1 VTPSPDP
8 APPPTP
14 ETTDVTSIDAM
25 AATTTTSDTADTVD
39 TVESDHTADTTESTD
54 TAPRPVADTATKDN
68 GSGGRSNGRRSS
80 SRGEYDHLMP
90 KLAEH
95 AKLEMGS
102 PERLRLRDELVRGH
116 LPVAQHIARRFSR
129 RGEPEEDL
137 EQVATLGLINAVD
150 RYDPDRGTDFL
161 SYAVPTITG
170 EVRRHFRDQAWSMRV
185 PRRLKDLNVT
195 LSAAMSQMSQTLGRA
210 PNAPELAEH
219 LGISK
224 EEVLE
229 ALEAS
234 NAYRSGSLDEMLVD
248 DPDSGKVSDLLGEA
262 DAALEQVE
270 YQQTLAPLLEKLPQR
285 ERTIIKLR
293 FFGNLTQSQIAEHVG
308 ISQMHVSRL
317 LAKTLVQ
324 LRGDVGDAR

>member
-1 VTPSPDP
+1 MTPPPHAAADTGPSPAASDP
-8 APPPTP
+8 QGPPTP
-14 ETTDVTSIDAM
+14 DTTDVSSIDTM
-25 AATTTTSDTADTVD
+25 TETAATDATSDGTQDGRQD
-39 TVESDHTADTTESTD
+39 GDQDGRQDRSSDRDD
-54 TAPRPVADTATKDN
+54 
-68 GSGGRSNGRRSS
+68 GRRSS

-95 AKLEMGS
+95 AAHEVGS
-102 PERLRLRDELVRGH
+102 PERQRLRDELVRGH

-150 RYDPDRGTDFL
+150 RYDPARGTDFL

-195 LSAAMSQMSQTLGRA
+195 LSSAMSQMSQTLGRA
-210 PNAPELAEH
+210 PNAAELAEH
-219 LGISK
+219 LGIAK

-248 DPDSGKVSDLLGEA
+248 DPDSGTVSDLLGEA

-270 YQQTLAPLLEKLPQR
+270 YQQSLAPLLEKLPQR
-285 ERTIIKLR
+285 ERTIIMLR
-293 FFGNLTQSQIAEHVG
+293 FFKNMTQSQIAERVG

-317 LAKTLVQ
+317 LAKTLAQ
-324 LRGDVGDAR
+324 LRDGLGDAR

>member
-1 VTPSPDP
+1 VT
-8 APPPTP
+8 AR
-14 ETTDVTSIDAM
+14 E
-25 AATTTTSDTADTVD
+25 VD
-39 TVESDHTADTTESTD
+39 TGTDTTD
-54 TAPRPVADTATKDN
+54 TAAAEETDGKPE
-68 GSGGRSNGRRSS
+68 RRG

-90 KLAEH
+90 MLAEH
-95 AKLEMGS
+95 AKLAEGD
-102 PERLRLRDELVRGH
+102 PRRVELRDELVRGH

-150 RYDPDRGTDFL
+150 RYDPERGTDFL

-195 LSAAMSQMSQTLGRA
+195 LSSAMSQMSQTLGRA
-210 PNAPELAEH
+210 PTAAELATN
-219 LGISK
+219 LNLPK
-224 EEVLE
+224 EDVLE

-248 DPDSGKVSDLLGEA
+248 DPDSGTVSDLLGEA
-262 DAALEQVE
+262 DAALDKVE
-270 YQQTLAPLLEKLPQR
+270 YQQSLAPLLADLAPR

-293 FFGNLTQSQIAEHVG
+293 FFKNMTQSQIADEVG

-317 LAKTLVQ
+317 LAKTLAQ
-324 LRGDVGDAR
+324 LRDGLGESAR

>member
-1 VTPSPDP
+1 VSDP
-8 APPPTP
+8 EPTHAVALSHH
-14 ETTDVTSIDAM
+14 TTDVTAIDTVTETPADQS
-25 AATTTTSDTADTVD
+25 TTDTADAP
-39 TVESDHTADTTESTD
+39 ADG
-54 TAPRPVADTATKDN
+54 PREA
-68 GSGGRSNGRRSS
+68 RRRS

-95 AKLEMGS
+95 ASLEKGS
-102 PERLRLRDELVRGH
+102 PERLALRDELVRGH

-150 RYDPDRGTDFL
+150 RYDPERGTDFL

-195 LSAAMSQMSQTLGRA
+195 LSSAMGQMSQTLGRA
-210 PNAPELAEH
+210 PTAAELAQH
-219 LGISK
+219 LDLPK
-224 EEVLE
+224 EDVLE

-248 DPDSGKVSDLLGEA
+248 DPDSGTVSDLLGEA
-262 DAALEQVE
+262 DAALEKVE
-270 YQQTLAPLLEKLPQR
+270 YQQSLAPLLAGLPPR
-285 ERTIIKLR
+285 ERTIIMLR
-293 FFGNLTQSQIAEHVG
+293 FFKNMTQSQIAAEVG

-317 LAKTLVQ
+317 LAKTLLQ
-324 LRGDVGDAR
+324 LREGLGENAR

>member
-1 VTPSPDP
+1 
-8 APPPTP
+8 
-14 ETTDVTSIDAM
+14 
-25 AATTTTSDTADTVD
+25 
-39 TVESDHTADTTESTD
+39 
-54 TAPRPVADTATKDN
+54 
-68 GSGGRSNGRRSS
+68 
-80 SRGEYDHLMP
+80 MP

-95 AKLEMGS
+95 AALEPGS
-102 PERLRLRDELVRGH
+102 PARLRLRDELVRGH

-150 RYDPDRGTDFL
+150 RYDPARGTDFL

-195 LSAAMSQMSQTLGRA
+195 LSSAMSQMSQSLGRA
-210 PNAPELAEH
+210 PTAAELAEH
-219 LGISK
+219 LSLPK

-248 DPDSGKVSDLLGEA
+248 DPDSGTVSDLLGEA
-262 DAALEQVE
+262 DAALEKVE
-270 YQQTLAPLLEKLPQR
+270 YQQSLAPLLAALPQR
-285 ERTIIKLR
+285 ERTIIMLR
-293 FFGNLTQSQIAEHVG
+293 FFKNMTQSQIAAEVG

-317 LAKTLVQ
+317 LARTLMQ
-324 LRGDVGDAR
+324 LRDGLGENAR

>member
-1 VTPSPDP
+1 VTAHDVDP
-8 APPPTP
+8 
-14 ETTDVTSIDAM
+14 
-25 AATTTTSDTADTVD
+25 TADTRPD
-39 TVESDHTADTTESTD
+39 DLDATEVTD
-54 TAPRPVADTATKDN
+54 ATGDGAREN
-68 GSGGRSNGRRSS
+68 GAGEAQRRG

-90 KLAEH
+90 LLAEH
-95 AKLEMGS
+95 ASLPQGDA
-102 PERLRLRDELVRGH
+102 RRARLRDELVRGH

-150 RYDPDRGTDFL
+150 RYDPARGTDFL

-195 LSAAMSQMSQTLGRA
+195 LSSAMSQMSQTLGRA
-210 PNAPELAEH
+210 PTAAELATH
-219 LGISK
+219 LDLPK
-224 EEVLE
+224 EDVLE

-248 DPDSGKVSDLLGEA
+248 DPDSGTVSDLLGEA
-262 DAALEQVE
+262 DAALDKVE
-270 YQQTLAPLLEKLPQR
+270 YQQSLAPLLAQLAPR
-285 ERTIIKLR
+285 ERTIIMLR
-293 FFGNLTQSQIAEHVG
+293 FFKNMTQSQIATEVG

-317 LAKTLVQ
+317 LAKTLAQ
-324 LRGDVGDAR
+324 LREGLGENAR

>member
-1 VTPSPDP
+1 VTAHDVDP
-8 APPPTP
+8 AT
-14 ETTDVTSIDAM
+14 E
-25 AATTTTSDTADTVD
+25 TVD
-39 TVESDHTADTTESTD
+39 PAAITGNGERTD
-54 TAPRPVADTATKDN
+54 GQATDGQAPAPERQ
-68 GSGGRSNGRRSS
+68 GRRG

-90 KLAEH
+90 MLAEH
-95 AKLEMGS
+95 ANLPQGD
-102 PERLRLRDELVRGH
+102 PRRARLRDDLVSGH

-150 RYDPDRGTDFL
+150 RYDPARGTDFL

-195 LSAAMSQMSQTLGRA
+195 LSSAMAAMSQTIGRA
-210 PNAPELAEH
+210 PTAAELAEH
-219 LGISK
+219 LSLSK
-224 EEVLE
+224 EDVLE

-248 DPDSGKVSDLLGEA
+248 DPDSGTVSDLLGEA
-262 DAALEQVE
+262 DAALEKVE
-270 YQQTLAPLLEKLPQR
+270 YQQSLAPLLSQLPSR
-285 ERTIIKLR
+285 ERTIIMLR
-293 FFGNLTQSQIAEHVG
+293 FFKNMTQSQIAAEVG

-317 LAKTLVQ
+317 LAKTLAQ
-324 LRGDVGDAR
+324 LRDGLGENAR

>member
-1 VTPSPDP
+1 VSEP
-8 APPPTP
+8 ARPLTG
-14 ETTDVTSIDAM
+14 SAGG
-25 AATTTTSDTADTVD
+25 
-39 TVESDHTADTTESTD
+39 
-54 TAPRPVADTATKDN
+54 APQ
-68 GSGGRSNGRRSS
+68 RSS
-80 SRGEYDHLMP
+80 RNEDSYEHLIPM
-90 KLAEH
+90 LLEH
-95 AKLEMGS
+95 AGL
-102 PERLRLRDELVRGH
+102 PEGDRRREALRDRLVEGY
-116 LPVAQHIARRFSR
+116 LPLARHIARRFAQ
-129 RGEPEEDL
+129 RGEPQEDL
-137 EQVATLGLINAVD
+137 EQVATVGLIHAVD
-150 RYDPDRGTDFL
+150 RFSPERGSDFL

-270 YQQTLAPLLEKLPQR
+270 YQQTLAPLLEKLPR
-285 ERTIIKLR
+285 R
-293 FFGNLTQSQIAEHVG
+293 
-308 ISQMHVSRL
+308 
-317 LAKTLVQ
+317 
-324 LRGDVGDAR
+324 

>member
-1 VTPSPDP
+1 VSDP
-8 APPPTP
+8 EPTHAVALSHQ
-14 ETTDVTSIDAM
+14 TTDVTAIDTVTETPTDQS
-25 AATTTTSDTADTVD
+25 ATDTADAP
-39 TVESDHTADTTESTD
+39 ADG
-54 TAPRPVADTATKDN
+54 PREA
-68 GSGGRSNGRRSS
+68 RRRS

-95 AKLEMGS
+95 ASLERED
-102 PERLRLRDELVRGH
+102 PRRARLRDELVRGH

-150 RYDPDRGTDFL
+150 RYDPARGTDFL

-195 LSAAMSQMSQTLGRA
+195 LSSAMSQMSQTIGRA
-210 PNAPELAEH
+210 PNAAELAEY
-219 LGISK
+219 LDLPK
-224 EEVLE
+224 EDVLE

-248 DPDSGKVSDLLGEA
+248 DPDSGTVSDLLGEA

-270 YQQTLAPLLEKLPQR
+270 FQQALAPLLERLPQR
-285 ERTIIKLR
+285 ERTIIMLR
-293 FFGNLTQSQIAEHVG
+293 FFKNMTQSQIAAQVG

-317 LAKTLVQ
+317 LAKTLAQ
-324 LRGDVGDAR
+324 LRTELGEHTR

>member
-1 VTPSPDP
+1 VSDAEP
-8 APPPTP
+8 AAHAVALSHH
-14 ETTDVTSIDAM
+14 TTDVTAIDTVTENQSEQSEQSDQ
-25 AATTTTSDTADTVD
+25 AATET
-39 TVESDHTADTTESTD
+39 
-54 TAPRPVADTATKDN
+54 
-68 GSGGRSNGRRSS
+68 GGAREARRRS

-95 AKLEMGS
+95 ASLQRED
-102 PERLRLRDELVRGH
+102 PRRARLRDELVRGH

-150 RYDPDRGTDFL
+150 RYDPERGTDFL

-195 LSAAMSQMSQTLGRA
+195 LSSAMSQMSQTLGRA
-210 PNAPELAEH
+210 PNAAELAEY
-219 LGISK
+219 LDLPK
-224 EEVLE
+224 EDVLE

-248 DPDSGKVSDLLGEA
+248 DPDSGTVSDLLGEA

-270 YQQTLAPLLEKLPQR
+270 FQQALAPLLERLPQR
-285 ERTIIKLR
+285 ERTIIMLR
-293 FFGNLTQSQIAEHVG
+293 FFKNMTQSQIAAQVG

-317 LAKTLVQ
+317 LAKTLAQ
-324 LRGDVGDAR
+324 LRTELGENTR

>member
-1 VTPSPDP
+1 VTVPAAPAPRPTTPSADQ
-8 APPPTP
+8 
-14 ETTDVTSIDAM
+14 TDVTSPDV
-25 AATTTTSDTADTVD
+25 TTPDVTSP
-39 TVESDHTADTTESTD
+39 E
-54 TAPRPVADTATKDN
+54 TAPDRQATDDPRDA
-68 GSGGRSNGRRSS
+68 GRSPANGRQSGRRG

-95 AKLEMGS
+95 AALERED
-102 PERLRLRDELVRGH
+102 PRRARLRDELVRGH

-150 RYDPDRGTDFL
+150 RYDPERGTDFL

-195 LSAAMSQMSQTLGRA
+195 LSAAMSAMSQTLGRA
-210 PNAPELAEH
+210 PNAAELAEH
-219 LGISK
+219 LGIGK

-248 DPDSGKVSDLLGEA
+248 DPDSGTVSDLLGEA

-270 YQQTLAPLLEKLPQR
+270 YQQTLTPLLERLPQR

-293 FFGNLTQSQIAEHVG
+293 FFGNMTQSQIAEQVG

-317 LAKTLVQ
+317 LARTLAQ
-324 LRGDVGDAR
+324 LRTEIDD

>member
-1 VTPSPDP
+1 
-8 APPPTP
+8 
-14 ETTDVTSIDAM
+14 
-25 AATTTTSDTADTVD
+25 
-39 TVESDHTADTTESTD
+39 
-54 TAPRPVADTATKDN
+54 
-68 GSGGRSNGRRSS
+68 
-80 SRGEYDHLMP
+80 MP

-95 AKLEMGS
+95 AALEKGS
-102 PERLRLRDELVRGH
+102 PARLRLRDELVRGH

-150 RYDPDRGTDFL
+150 RYDPERGTDFL

-195 LSAAMSQMSQTLGRA
+195 LSAAMGQMSQSLGRA
-210 PNAPELAEH
+210 PTAAELAEH
-219 LGISK
+219 LSLPK
-224 EEVLE
+224 EDVLE

-248 DPDSGKVSDLLGEA
+248 DPDSGTVSDLLGEA
-262 DAALEQVE
+262 DRALEKVE
-270 YQQTLAPLLEKLPQR
+270 YQQSLAPLLAALPQR
-285 ERTIIKLR
+285 ERTIIMLR
-293 FFGNLTQSQIAEHVG
+293 FFKNMTQSQIATEVG

-317 LAKTLVQ
+317 LARTLMQ
-324 LRGDVGDAR
+324 LREGLGENAR

>member
-1 VTPSPDP
+1 MTAREV
-8 APPPTP
+8 
-14 ETTDVTSIDAM
+14 DA
-25 AATTTTSDTADTVD
+25 
-39 TVESDHTADTTESTD
+39 ELEKTESGD
-54 TAPRPVADTATKDN
+54 PEKIPAEARE
-68 GSGGRSNGRRSS
+68 RRG

-90 KLAEH
+90 MLAEH
-95 AKLEMGS
+95 A
-102 PERLRLRDELVRGH
+102 RLPVGDARRAALRDELVRGH

-150 RYDPDRGTDFL
+150 RYDPERGTDFL

-195 LSAAMSQMSQTLGRA
+195 LSSAMSHMSQTIGRA
-210 PNAPELAEH
+210 PTAAELATH
-219 LGISK
+219 LNLPK
-224 EEVLE
+224 EDVLE

-248 DPDSGKVSDLLGEA
+248 DPDSGTVSDLLGEA
-262 DAALEQVE
+262 DAALEKVE
-270 YQQTLAPLLEKLPQR
+270 YQQSLAPLLADLAPR
-285 ERTIIKLR
+285 ERTIIMLR
-293 FFGNLTQSQIAEHVG
+293 FFKNMTQSQIADEVG

-317 LAKTLVQ
+317 LAKTLAQ
-324 LRGDVGDAR
+324 LRNGLGDNAR

>member
-1 VTPSPDP
+1 VTAREVD
-8 APPPTP
+8 T
-14 ETTDVTSIDAM
+14 ETD
-25 AATTTTSDTADTVD
+25 TTSAP
-39 TVESDHTADTTESTD
+39 AARTE
-54 TAPRPVADTATKDN
+54 KQE
-68 GSGGRSNGRRSS
+68 RRG

-90 KLAEH
+90 MLAEH
-95 AKLEMGS
+95 ARL
-102 PERLRLRDELVRGH
+102 PEGDPRRAELRDELVRGH

-150 RYDPDRGTDFL
+150 RYDPERGTDFL

-195 LSAAMSQMSQTLGRA
+195 LSSAMSQMSQTLGRA
-210 PNAPELAEH
+210 PTAAELATN
-219 LGISK
+219 LNLPK
-224 EEVLE
+224 EDVLE

-248 DPDSGKVSDLLGEA
+248 DPDSGTVSDLLGEA
-262 DAALEQVE
+262 DAALDKVE
-270 YQQTLAPLLEKLPQR
+270 YQQSLAPLLADLAPR
-285 ERTIIKLR
+285 ERTIIMLR
-293 FFGNLTQSQIAEHVG
+293 FFKNMTQSQIADEVG

-317 LAKTLVQ
+317 LAKTLAQ
-324 LRGDVGDAR
+324 LRDGLGESAR

>member
-1 VTPSPDP
+1 MTPPLAASAPD
-8 APPPTP
+8 
-14 ETTDVTSIDAM
+14 TTDVSSIDTMTDIAGQAAEQT
-25 AATTTTSDTADTVD
+25 AATA
-39 TVESDHTADTTESTD
+39 
-54 TAPRPVADTATKDN
+54 APGDGGDGT
-68 GSGGRSNGRRSS
+68 GSQHAPEQEPDERGRGRNGRKG

-95 AKLEMGS
+95 AALEKGS
-102 PERLRLRDELVRGH
+102 AERLRLRDELVRGH

-150 RYDPDRGTDFL
+150 RYDPERGTDFL

-195 LSAAMSQMSQTLGRA
+195 LSSAMSQMSQTLGRA
-210 PNAPELAEH
+210 PNATELAEH
-219 LGISK
+219 LGIGK

-248 DPDSGKVSDLLGEA
+248 DPDSGTVSDLLGEA
-262 DAALEQVE
+262 DGALEQVE
-270 YQQTLAPLLEKLPQR
+270 YQQSLAPLLEKLPQR
-285 ERTIIKLR
+285 ERTIIMLR
-293 FFGNLTQSQIAEHVG
+293 FFKNMTQSQIAEQVG

-317 LAKTLVQ
+317 LAKTLAQ
-324 LRGDVGDAR
+324 LRDGLGDAR

>member
-1 VTPSPDP
+1 MTAHDVEPTTETVIPATEAP
-8 APPPTP
+8 APATGALAPATEALAPAARTG
-14 ETTDVTSIDAM
+14 DGDAP
-25 AATTTTSDTADTVD
+25 AERA
-39 TVESDHTADTTESTD
+39 
-54 TAPRPVADTATKDN
+54 
-68 GSGGRSNGRRSS
+68 GRRG

-90 KLAEH
+90 MLAEH
-95 AKLEMGS
+95 ANLPQGD
-102 PERLRLRDELVRGH
+102 PRRARLRDDLVRGH

-150 RYDPDRGTDFL
+150 RYDPARGTDFL

-195 LSAAMSQMSQTLGRA
+195 LSSAMSAMSQTIGRA
-210 PNAPELAEH
+210 PTAAELAEH
-219 LGISK
+219 LSLPK
-224 EEVLE
+224 EDVLE

-248 DPDSGKVSDLLGEA
+248 DPDSGTVSDLLGEA
-262 DAALEQVE
+262 DAALEKVE
-270 YQQTLAPLLEKLPQR
+270 YQQSLAPLLSQLAPR
-285 ERTIIKLR
+285 ERTIIMLR
-293 FFGNLTQSQIAEHVG
+293 FFKNMTQSQIAAEVG

-317 LAKTLVQ
+317 LAKTLAQ
-324 LRGDVGDAR
+324 LRDGLGENAR

>member
-1 VTPSPDP
+1 MTSS
-8 APPPTP
+8 
-14 ETTDVTSIDAM
+14 DVTSAE
-25 AATTTTSDTADTVD
+25 TVSDQQPPEPGSQQA
-39 TVESDHTADTTESTD
+39 ST
-54 TAPRPVADTATKDN
+54 
-68 GSGGRSNGRRSS
+68 GRRENGKRG

-95 AKLEMGS
+95 AALDRED
-102 PERLRLRDELVRGH
+102 PRRVALRDELVRGH

-150 RYDPDRGTDFL
+150 RYDPERGTDFL

-195 LSAAMSQMSQTLGRA
+195 LSSAMSSMSQTLGRA
-210 PNAPELAEH
+210 PNAAELADY
-219 LGISK
+219 LDIGK

-248 DPDSGKVSDLLGEA
+248 DPDSGTVSDLLGEA

-270 YQQTLAPLLEKLPQR
+270 YQQTLTPLLERLPQR

-293 FFGNLTQSQIAEHVG
+293 FFGNMTQSQIAEQVG

-317 LAKTLVQ
+317 LARTLSQ
-324 LRGDVGDAR
+324 LRTELDD

>member
-1 VTPSPDP
+1 MTAGDTDALATTEAAPDTVTSTPDP
-8 APPPTP
+8 P
-14 ETTDVTSIDAM
+14 
-25 AATTTTSDTADTVD
+25 AATT
-39 TVESDHTADTTESTD
+39 EP
-54 TAPRPVADTATKDN
+54 APEQR
-68 GSGGRSNGRRSS
+68 GRRG

-95 AKLEMGS
+95 AQLPQGD
-102 PERLRLRDELVRGH
+102 PLRARLRDELVRGH

-150 RYDPDRGTDFL
+150 RYDPARGTDFL

-195 LSAAMSQMSQTLGRA
+195 LSSAMSAMSQTIGRA
-210 PNAPELAEH
+210 PTAAELAEH
-219 LGISK
+219 LSLSK
-224 EEVLE
+224 EDVLE

-248 DPDSGKVSDLLGEA
+248 DPDSGTVSDLLGEA
-262 DAALEQVE
+262 DAALEKVE
-270 YQQTLAPLLEKLPQR
+270 YQQSLAPLLAGLPPR
-285 ERTIIKLR
+285 ERTIIMLR
-293 FFGNLTQSQIAEHVG
+293 FFKNMTQSQIAAEVG

-317 LAKTLVQ
+317 LAKTLLQ
-324 LRGDVGDAR
+324 LREGLGENAR

>member
-1 VTPSPDP
+1 VADQSRDSDYAHLTPLF
-8 APPPTP
+8 A
-14 ETTDVTSIDAM
+14 EM
-25 AATTTTSDTADTVD
+25 AALPP
-39 TVESDHTADTTESTD
+39 DHPDRA
-54 TAPRPVADTATKDN
+54 AL
-68 GSGGRSNGRRSS
+68 
-80 SRGEYDHLMP
+80 RG
-90 KLAEH
+90 KLVT
-95 AKLEMGS
+95 GY
-102 PERLRLRDELVRGH
+102 
-116 LPVAQHIARRFSR
+116 LPVVQHIARRFAG
-129 RGEPEEDL
+129 RGEPVDDL
-137 EQVATLGLINAVD
+137 EQAGTVGLLNAVD
-150 RYDPDRGTDFL
+150 RFEPDRGIDFL

>member
-1 VTPSPDP
+1 MTPASDP

-25 AATTTTSDTADTVD
+25 TATTTTSDTADAVDVD
-39 TVESDHTADTTESTD
+39 TAESDDTTE
-54 TAPRPVADTATKDN
+54 TAPRPAADTATKDS

-248 DPDSGKVSDLLGEA
+248 DPDSGNGLRPARRGRRRPRAGRVPA
-262 DAALEQVE
+262 DAGPAAREAAPARADDHHAAL
-270 YQQTLAPLLEKLPQR
+270 
-285 ERTIIKLR
+285 LR
-293 FFGNLTQSQIAEHVG
+293 AT
-308 ISQMHVSRL
+308 
-317 LAKTLVQ
+317 
-324 LRGDVGDAR
+324 

>member
-1 VTPSPDP
+1 MPSPDP

-25 AATTTTSDTADTVD
+25 AATTTTSDTADAVD
-39 TVESDHTADTTESTD
+39 TADSDAAPDSITTTD
-54 TAPRPVADTATKDN
+54 TVPRPAPQTATKDS
-68 GSGGRSNGRRSS
+68 GPGGRSNGRRSS

>member
-1 VTPSPDP
+1 MSDP
-8 APPPTP
+8 EPTP
-14 ETTDVTSIDAM
+14 RSVTLSHHTPDVTAID
-25 AATTTTSDTADTVD
+25 TRTELPTDPSTGTTADG
-39 TVESDHTADTTESTD
+39 ATD
-54 TAPRPVADTATKDN
+54 GARDA
-68 GSGGRSNGRRSS
+68 RRRS

-95 AKLEMGS
+95 ASLQRED
-102 PERLRLRDELVRGH
+102 PRRARLRDELVRGH

-150 RYDPDRGTDFL
+150 RFDPTRGTDFL

-195 LSAAMSQMSQTLGRA
+195 LSSAMAQMSQTLGRA
-210 PNAPELAEH
+210 PNAAELAEY
-219 LGISK
+219 LDLPK
-224 EEVLE
+224 EDVLE

-248 DPDSGKVSDLLGEA
+248 DPDSGTVSDLLGEA

-270 YQQTLAPLLEKLPQR
+270 FQQALAPLLERLPHR
-285 ERTIIKLR
+285 ERTIIMLR
-293 FFGNLTQSQIAEHVG
+293 FFKNMTQSQIAAQVG

-317 LAKTLVQ
+317 LAKTLAQ
-324 LRGDVGDAR
+324 LRTELGENTR

>member
-1 VTPSPDP
+1 MPVTDG
-8 APPPTP
+8 ARA
-14 ETTDVTSIDAM
+14 TTDEA
-25 AATTTTSDTADTVD
+25 
-39 TVESDHTADTTESTD
+39 STD
-54 TAPRPVADTATKDN
+54 GVTAPGGN
-68 GSGGRSNGRRSS
+68 GSDGRGERRGRRS

-95 AKLEMGS
+95 AALPTGS
-102 PERLRLRDELVRGH
+102 PPRLALRDELVRGH

-150 RYDPDRGTDFL
+150 RYDPERGTDFL

-195 LSAAMSQMSQTLGRA
+195 LSSAMSSMSQTLGRA
-210 PNAPELAEH
+210 PNAAELAVH
-219 LGISK
+219 LDLPK
-224 EEVLE
+224 EDVLE

-234 NAYRSGSLDEMLVD
+234 HAYRSGSLDEMLVD
-248 DPDSGKVSDLLGEA
+248 DPDSGTVSDLLGEA
-262 DAALEQVE
+262 DAALEKVE
-270 YQQTLAPLLEKLPQR
+270 YQQSLAPLLAKLPQR
-285 ERTIIKLR
+285 ERTIIMLR
-293 FFGNLTQSQIAEHVG
+293 FFKSMTQSQIAEQVG

-317 LAKTLVQ
+317 LAKTLAQ
-324 LRGDVGDAR
+324 LRDELGDGAR

>member
-1 VTPSPDP
+1 VTAHHVDP
-8 APPPTP
+8 AT
-14 ETTDVTSIDAM
+14 EKDT
-25 AATTTTSDTADTVD
+25 AAAGPAEPATSDSAD
-39 TVESDHTADTTESTD
+39 
-54 TAPRPVADTATKDN
+54 
-68 GSGGRSNGRRSS
+68 GREPAAERQGRRG

-90 KLAEH
+90 MLAEH
-95 AKLEMGS
+95 ANLPTGD
-102 PERLRLRDELVRGH
+102 PRRARLRDDLVRGH

-150 RYDPDRGTDFL
+150 RFDPARGTDFL

-195 LSAAMSQMSQTLGRA
+195 LSSAMSQMSQTIGRA
-210 PNAPELAEH
+210 PTAAELAAH
-219 LGISK
+219 LDLPK
-224 EEVLE
+224 EDVLE

-248 DPDSGKVSDLLGEA
+248 DPDSGTVSDLLGEA
-262 DAALEQVE
+262 DAALDKVE
-270 YQQTLAPLLEKLPQR
+270 YQQSLAPLLSQLPPR
-285 ERTIIKLR
+285 ERTIIMLR
-293 FFGNLTQSQIAEHVG
+293 FFKNMTQSQIAAEVG

-317 LAKTLVQ
+317 LAKTLGQ
-324 LRGDVGDAR
+324 LREGLGENAR

>member
-1 VTPSPDP
+1 VTASN
-8 APPPTP
+8 AGT
-14 ETTDVTSIDAM
+14 
-25 AATTTTSDTADTVD
+25 AATD
-39 TVESDHTADTTESTD
+39 
-54 TAPRPVADTATKDN
+54 RPE
-68 GSGGRSNGRRSS
+68 RRERKG

-95 AKLEMGS
+95 ASLEPGS
-102 PERLRLRDELVRGH
+102 PARLRLRDELVRGH

-150 RYDPDRGTDFL
+150 RYDPERGTDFL

-195 LSAAMSQMSQTLGRA
+195 LSAAMGQMSQTLGRA
-210 PNAPELAEH
+210 PTAAELAVH
-219 LGISK
+219 LSLPK
-224 EEVLE
+224 EDVLE

-248 DPDSGKVSDLLGEA
+248 DPDSGTVSDLLGEA
-262 DAALEQVE
+262 DAALEKVE
-270 YQQTLAPLLEKLPQR
+270 YQQSLAPLLAALPQR
-285 ERTIIKLR
+285 ERTIIMLR
-293 FFGNLTQSQIAEHVG
+293 FFKNMTQSQIAAEVG

-317 LAKTLVQ
+317 LARTLMQ
-324 LRGDVGDAR
+324 LREGLGENAR

>member
-1 VTPSPDP
+1 VTPPASPLSPSPDP
-8 APPPTP
+8 
-14 ETTDVTSIDAM
+14 TDVSAIHAM
-25 AATTTTSDTADTVD
+25 
-39 TVESDHTADTTESTD
+39 TD
-54 TAPRPVADTATKDN
+54 TAGATGDHKADGDVTAQEKGSTSNGGN
-68 GSGGRSNGRRSS
+68 GSSGKERRG

-95 AKLEMGS
+95 AALEPGS
-102 PERLRLRDELVRGH
+102 AQRLALRDELVRGH

-150 RYDPDRGTDFL
+150 RYDPERGTDFL

-210 PNAPELAEH
+210 PNAAELAEH
-219 LGISK
+219 LDIGK

-248 DPDSGKVSDLLGEA
+248 DPDSGTVSDLLGEA
-262 DAALEQVE
+262 DAALDQVE
-270 YQQTLAPLLEKLPQR
+270 YQQSLAPLLEKLPQR
-285 ERTIIKLR
+285 ERTIIMLR
-293 FFGNLTQSQIAEHVG
+293 FFKNMTQSQIAEHVG

-324 LRGDVGDAR
+324 LREGLGDGAR

>member
-1 VTPSPDP
+1 MSAPHAGAEHASAPTAPTTTPD
-8 APPPTP
+8 
-14 ETTDVTSIDAM
+14 TTDVSAIDTM
-25 AATTTTSDTADTVD
+25 
-39 TVESDHTADTTESTD
+39 TE
-54 TAPRPVADTATKDN
+54 TATID
-68 GSGGRSNGRRSS
+68 GQQDASQDAPQDGAPEGATEGPERSRRSERRSS

-90 KLAEH
+90 MLAEH
-95 AKLEMGS
+95 ASLEPGS
-102 PERLRLRDELVRGH
+102 PERQSLRDQLVRGH

-150 RYDPDRGTDFL
+150 RYDPARGTDFL

-195 LSAAMSQMSQTLGRA
+195 LSSAMSQMSQTLGRA
-210 PNAPELAEH
+210 PNAAELAEH
-219 LGISK
+219 LGIAK

-248 DPDSGKVSDLLGEA
+248 DPDSGTVSDLLGEA

-270 YQQTLAPLLEKLPQR
+270 YQQSLAPLLEKLPQR
-285 ERTIIKLR
+285 ERTIIMLR
-293 FFGNLTQSQIAEHVG
+293 FFKNMTQSQIAERVG

-317 LAKTLVQ
+317 LAKTLAQ
-324 LRGDVGDAR
+324 LRDGLGDAR

>member
-1 VTPSPDP
+1 MTVPTAP
-8 APPPTP
+8 APRPSTP
-14 ETTDVTSIDAM
+14 GADQTDVTSTDVTTPDVTSPETSPAEQAASELAPSDGSAPEQ
-25 AATTTTSDTADTVD
+25 AAT
-39 TVESDHTADTTESTD
+39 ERST
-54 TAPRPVADTATKDN
+54 
-68 GSGGRSNGRRSS
+68 NGRQGRRG

-95 AKLEMGS
+95 AALERED
-102 PERLRLRDELVRGH
+102 PRRARLRDELVRGH

-150 RYDPDRGTDFL
+150 RFDPERGTDFL

-195 LSAAMSQMSQTLGRA
+195 LSASMSAMSQTLGRA
-210 PNAPELAEH
+210 PNAAELAEH
-219 LGISK
+219 LGIGK

-248 DPDSGKVSDLLGEA
+248 DPDSGTMSDLLGEA

-270 YQQTLAPLLEKLPQR
+270 YQQTLTPLLERLPQR

-293 FFGNLTQSQIAEHVG
+293 FFGNMTQSQIAEQVG

-317 LAKTLVQ
+317 LARTLAQ
-324 LRGDVGDAR
+324 LRTEIDD

>member
-1 VTPSPDP
+1 VTAREADS
-8 APPPTP
+8 
-14 ETTDVTSIDAM
+14 ET
-25 AATTTTSDTADTVD
+25 
-39 TVESDHTADTTESTD
+39 DTTESSPEA
-54 TAPRPVADTATKDN
+54 TAKPE
-68 GSGGRSNGRRSS
+68 RRG

-90 KLAEH
+90 MLAEH
-95 AKLEMGS
+95 AALPDGDPRRAE
-102 PERLRLRDELVRGH
+102 LRDELVRGH

-150 RYDPDRGTDFL
+150 RYDPERGTDFL

-170 EVRRHFRDQAWSMRV
+170 EVRRHFRDQAWAMRV

-210 PNAPELAEH
+210 PTATELATN
-219 LGISK
+219 LNLPK
-224 EEVLE
+224 EDVLE

-248 DPDSGKVSDLLGEA
+248 DPDSGTVSDLLGEA
-262 DAALEQVE
+262 DAALDKVE
-270 YQQTLAPLLEKLPQR
+270 YQQSLAPLLADLAPR
-285 ERTIIKLR
+285 ERTIIMLR
-293 FFGNLTQSQIAEHVG
+293 FFKNMTQSQIADEVG

-317 LAKTLVQ
+317 LAKTLSQ
-324 LRGDVGDAR
+324 LRDGLGESGR